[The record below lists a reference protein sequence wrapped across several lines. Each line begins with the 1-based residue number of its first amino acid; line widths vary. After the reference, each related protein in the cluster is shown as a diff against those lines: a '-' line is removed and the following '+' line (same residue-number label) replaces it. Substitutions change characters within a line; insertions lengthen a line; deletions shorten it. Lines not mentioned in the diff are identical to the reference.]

1 MPTTSVTAVVER
13 RHIETADLEPLL
25 EFFRTHGILEPKTA
39 EVAIL
44 NHLRS
49 KIEIMVKGY
58 EKGYDD
64 APCAEFEI
72 PEVRVFYKKL
82 HAVWSHGFYFL
93 NPTTFQNFFFA
104 NVDARIERDSQ
115 HADARCQIIGQPN
128 PEFVKSA
135 LLPVFPIAEKL
146 GWTFQQGL
154 DFINEKGKPFGICM
168 NCAEAEPSRKSK
180 AMNAESR
187 SNASGG
193 RGVRRKPL
201 PHKVG

>member
-49 KIEIMVKGY
+49 KIEIVV
-58 EKGYDD
+58 KGYDD
-64 APCAEFEI
+64 AQCARFEI
-72 PEVRVFYKKL
+72 PEVRIFYKKL
-82 HAVWSHGFYFL
+82 HAVWAHGFYFF
-93 NPTTFQNFFFA
+93 NPKTFPTFFCA
-104 NVDARIERDSQ
+104 NVDAQLERASQ
-115 HADARCQIIGQPN
+115 HADAHFKIIGQQN

-135 LLPVFPIAEKL
+135 LLPVFPIGEKL
-146 GWTFQQGL
+146 GWTYYQCL
-154 DFINEKGKPFGICM
+154 DFINEKAKCFGISM
-168 NCAEAEPSRKSK
+168 KPAPPEPSRKQRAK
-180 AMNAESR
+180 NAESR
-187 SNASGG
+187 GNASGG
-193 RGVRRKPL
+193 RSVRRKPL

>member
-25 EFFRTHGILEPKTA
+25 KFFRTHGILEPKTA

-49 KIEIMVKGY
+49 KIEIVI
-58 EKGYDD
+58 KGYDD
-64 APCAEFEI
+64 APCAQFEI
-72 PEVRVFYKKL
+72 PEVRFFYKKL
-82 HAVWSHGFYFL
+82 HAVWAHGFYFF
-93 NPTTFQNFFFA
+93 NPTTFQNFFCA
-104 NVDARIERDSQ
+104 NVDAQFERASQ
-115 HADARCQIIGQPN
+115 HADAMCNIIGQQN

-154 DFINEKGKPFGICM
+154 NFINEKGKPFGICM
-168 NCAEAEPSRKSK
+168 NCAEAEPSRKLK
-180 AMNAESR
+180 ATNAKSR
-187 SNASGG
+187 SPGQRTG
-193 RGVRRKPL
+193 DRRDEIRR
-201 PHKVG
+201 

>member
-1 MPTTSVTAVVER
+1 MPNTSVTAVVER

-25 EFFRTHGILEPKTA
+25 KFFRTHGILEPKTA

-49 KIEIMVKGY
+49 KIEIVV
-58 EKGYDD
+58 KGYDD
-64 APCAEFEI
+64 APCVQFEI

-82 HAVWSHGFYFL
+82 HAVWAHGFYFF
-93 NPTTFQNFFFA
+93 NPTTFQNFFCA
-104 NVDARIERDSQ
+104 NVDAQFERASQ
-115 HADARCQIIGQPN
+115 HADARCNIIGQQN